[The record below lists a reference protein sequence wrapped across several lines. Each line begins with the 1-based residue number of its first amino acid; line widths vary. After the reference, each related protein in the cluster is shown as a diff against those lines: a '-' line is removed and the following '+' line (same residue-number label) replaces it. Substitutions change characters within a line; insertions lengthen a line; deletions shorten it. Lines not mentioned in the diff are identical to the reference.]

1 MLNIVLNVFKVN
13 HNCTRTTSNYV
24 FLLSLIRTLN
34 KFNILFIGKAST
46 IQYQLSDSKTLY
58 DA

>member
-1 MLNIVLNVFKVN
+1 MSVFKVN
-13 HNCTRTTSNYV
+13 HNCTRTTLNYV

-34 KFNILFIGKAST
+34 KFNILSIGKAIT

-58 DA
+58 DAGM